1 MNLKK
6 GDRGLAVK
14 VVQRLLRCYPDG
26 IFGPMTDDAV
36 REFQQR
42 RGLQVDGIVG
52 PKTWLKLTGMIL
64 PISSRRIDKIIVHCT
79 ATPEGRPVTVDE
91 ITRWHIQR
99 GFSAIGYHYVV
110 YLDGSIHEG
119 RNINVSGA
127 HTTGQNTNSIGVCYV
142 GGLTKDGTKPKDT
155 RTNAQKDALEK
166 LMITL
171 KANYPKATI
180 HGHCEYANKACPCFD
195 ARKEYQDIS
204 AMR

>member
-26 IFGPMTDDAV
+26 IFGPMTDEAV
-36 REFQQR
+36 RDFQQR

-64 PISSRRIDKIIVHCT
+64 PISSRRIDKIIIHCT
-79 ATPEGRPVTVDE
+79 ATPEGRDYTVAD
-91 ITRWHIQR
+91 ITMWHKMR
-99 GFSAIGYHYVV
+99 GFSDIGYHYVI
-110 YLDGSIHEG
+110 YRDGTIHEG
-119 RNINVSGA
+119 RNVNVAGA
-127 HTTGQNTNSIGVCYV
+127 HTVGYNSNSIGVCYV
-142 GGLTKDGTKPKDT
+142 GGLTKDGTTPKDT
-155 RTNAQKDALEK
+155 RTTAQKDALEK

-180 HGHCEYANKACPCFD
+180 HGHREYANKACPCFD
-195 ARKEYQDIS
+195 ARREYQDIS

>member
-1 MNLKK
+1 M
-6 GDRGLAVK
+6 AVK

-26 IFGPMTDDAV
+26 IFGPMTDEAV
-36 REFQQR
+36 RDFQKR

-99 GFSAIGYHYVV
+99 GFSTIGYHYVV

-119 RNINVSGA
+119 RNINVAGA
-127 HTTGQNTNSIGVCYV
+127 HTTGQNTGSIGVCYV

-195 ARKEYQDIS
+195 AQREYKDIS
-204 AMR
+204 NMQ